1 MERVTL
7 LPPTVLSDGWIDPK
21 YLPAGK
27 DKYYIR
33 NRQVTEPE
41 GGWRHLRSE
50 EIERLVKNN
59 NTASSW
65 DTVWVT
71 EEFNPSMIKDNKFY
85 GTVRIGRVC
94 SGALQYH
101 DLRLPVGI
109 TNSSIHSCDI
119 GDDCA
124 IHDVHYLSHYIIG
137 AHSMLFNIQE
147 MATTDHAKFGNGIV
161 KDGEPETVRVRIEIM
176 NETGAR
182 SVMPFDGMIPAD
194 AYLWAKHVDDKLLQ
208 ERLADITQRTVDH
221 HRGYYGEI
229 GERCVI
235 KNSSIIKDVKIGTD
249 CYIKGASKLK
259 NITINSSNEE
269 PSQIGENVILVNGIV
284 GYGCRIFYSC
294 TAVKFILG
302 NNSNLKYGARLINSI
317 MGDNSTISCC
327 EVLNN
332 LIFPCHEQHHNNS
345 FLIASVIMGQSNMAA
360 GATIGSNHNSR
371 TNDGEL
377 VAGRGFWPGLCS
389 SVKHSS
395 RFASFTLLAKGDY
408 PAEMNI
414 PLPFALVNNNV
425 AEDRLEVMPAY
436 WWMYNM
442 YALARNTW
450 KYRTRDKRITRVQ
463 NIEFD
468 TFAPDTMQE
477 VLKAR
482 QLLELWVGK
491 AYHLMKQTKEN
502 CPNSPSVYRGSTA
515 KPGGSSKQSAEF
527 GGRAKCSINETER
540 RGYDKEDLDYALLGR
555 QLLQGDRKAVD
566 SLTIIGEGM
575 ENSRRPVHILKAYD
589 AYHAYSD
596 MLIHYAMSCVLN
608 ESLDGVMLS
617 NAKHLAEC
625 TGKSV
630 LQNPCARS
638 FAYAQDDRDVA
649 SQPSSEARWVN
660 LGGQLVKASD
670 LDTLRQDICNGTLD
684 SWEAIHHR
692 YDELWARYPEDKLH
706 HALHALCTVLDTD
719 TMTDELWL
727 QALAHEERIQRRISE
742 QVYLSRKKDHDN
754 PFRTATCDNPEEA
767 LAVFG
772 TVEDNSFVRQVR
784 EETLANIRKIERIR
798 DRL

>member
-7 LPPTVLSDGWIDPK
+7 LPPSALSDGWIDAK
-21 YLPAGK
+21 YLPDGK

-33 NRQVTEPE
+33 NRQVTPPE
-41 GGWRHLRSE
+41 GGWRHLHSG
-50 EIERLVKNN
+50 EIERLVMNN

-71 EEFNPSMIKDNKFY
+71 DEFDPGMIKDNKFY
-85 GTVRIGRVC
+85 GTVRIGRV
-94 SGALQYH
+94 SNGALQYH

-109 TNSSIHSCDI
+109 TGSSIHSCDI

-124 IHDVHYLSHYIIG
+124 IHNVYYMSHYIIG
-137 AHSMLFNIQE
+137 AHCMLFNIQE
-147 MATTDHAKFGNGIV
+147 MSCTDHAKFGNGIV
-161 KDGEPETVRVRIEIM
+161 KEGESENVRVRIEIM

-194 AYLWAKHVDDKLLQ
+194 AYLWAKYVDDTTLQ
-208 ERLADITQRTVDH
+208 SRLGEITQNTVDY

-235 KNSSIIKDVKIGTD
+235 KNSSIIKDVKMGTD

-332 LIFPCHEQHHNNS
+332 LIFPGHEQHHNNS

-414 PLPFALVNNNV
+414 SLPFSLVSNNV
-425 AEDRLEVMPAY
+425 SEDRLEVMPAY

-450 KYRTRDKRITRVQ
+450 KYRTRDKRRTKVQ

-477 VLKAR
+477 VMNAR
-482 QLLELWVGK
+482 RLLELWTAK
-491 AYHLMKQTKEN
+491 AYLRDENIKEEILVQT
-502 CPNSPSVYRGSTA
+502 
-515 KPGGSSKQSAEF
+515 
-527 GGRAKCSINETER
+527 GRK
-540 RGYDKEDLDYALLGR
+540 
-555 QLLQGDRKAVD
+555 LLQGDRKIVD
-566 SLTIIGEGM
+566 NLTILGEDM
-575 ENSRRPVHILKAYD
+575 ENSRRPVHILKTYD
-589 AYHAYSD
+589 AYHAYGD
-596 MLIHYAMSCVLN
+596 MLIHYAMSNVLDHFDNRDPQWEELN
-608 ESLDGVMLS
+608 ELLE
-617 NAKHLAEC
+617 AKQ
-625 TGKSV
+625 S
-630 LQNPCARS
+630 CAS
-638 FAYAQDDRDVA
+638 
-649 SQPSSEARWVN
+649 WIN
-660 LGGQLVKASD
+660 LGGQLVTVTA
-670 LDTLRQDICNGTLD
+670 LDTIRQDICNGTLD
-684 SWEAIHHR
+684 TWHNIHHR
-692 YDELWARYPEDKLH
+692 YDELWEQYSADKLR
-706 HALHALCTVLDTD
+706 HAMKALCLVMDTD
-719 TMTDELWL
+719 TMTPDLWL
-727 QALAHEERIQRRISE
+727 QALAIEERIQRRISE

-754 PFRTATCDNPEEA
+754 PFRASTCRNAEEELAVYGVPEE
-767 LAVFG
+767 
-772 TVEDNSFVRQVR
+772 NSFVNQVR
-784 EETLANIRKIERIR
+784 EETFANIKRIERLR
-798 DRL
+798 VFL

>member
-7 LPPTVLSDGWIDPK
+7 LPPSALSDGWIDPK
-21 YLPAGK
+21 YLPEGK

-33 NRQVTEPE
+33 NRQVTPPE
-41 GGWRHLRSE
+41 EGWRHLHSD
-50 EIERLVKNN
+50 EIERLVMNN

-71 EEFNPSMIKDNKFY
+71 NEFNPSMVKDNKFY
-85 GTVRIGRVC
+85 GTVRIGRVS
-94 SGALQYH
+94 SGALQFH

-124 IHDVHYLSHYIIG
+124 IHNVHYLSHYIINS
-137 AHSMLFNIQE
+137 HVMLFNIQE
-147 MATTDHAKFGNGIV
+147 MSCTDHAKFGNGIV
-161 KDGEPETVRVRIEIM
+161 KDGEPESVRVRIEIM

-182 SVMPFDGMIPAD
+182 SVMPYDGMIPAD
-194 AYLWAKHVDDKLLQ
+194 AYLWAKHIDDKSLQ

-259 NITINSSNEE
+259 NITINSSDEE

-389 SVKHSS
+389 SVK
-395 RFASFTLLAKGDY
+395 
-408 PAEMNI
+408 
-414 PLPFALVNNNV
+414 
-425 AEDRLEVMPAY
+425 
-436 WWMYNM
+436 
-442 YALARNTW
+442 
-450 KYRTRDKRITRVQ
+450 
-463 NIEFD
+463 
-468 TFAPDTMQE
+468 
-477 VLKAR
+477 
-482 QLLELWVGK
+482 
-491 AYHLMKQTKEN
+491 
-502 CPNSPSVYRGSTA
+502 
-515 KPGGSSKQSAEF
+515 
-527 GGRAKCSINETER
+527 
-540 RGYDKEDLDYALLGR
+540 
-555 QLLQGDRKAVD
+555 
-566 SLTIIGEGM
+566 
-575 ENSRRPVHILKAYD
+575 
-589 AYHAYSD
+589 
-596 MLIHYAMSCVLN
+596 
-608 ESLDGVMLS
+608 
-617 NAKHLAEC
+617 
-625 TGKSV
+625 
-630 LQNPCARS
+630 
-638 FAYAQDDRDVA
+638 
-649 SQPSSEARWVN
+649 
-660 LGGQLVKASD
+660 
-670 LDTLRQDICNGTLD
+670 
-684 SWEAIHHR
+684 
-692 YDELWARYPEDKLH
+692 
-706 HALHALCTVLDTD
+706 
-719 TMTDELWL
+719 
-727 QALAHEERIQRRISE
+727 
-742 QVYLSRKKDHDN
+742 QVYL
-754 PFRTATCDNPEEA
+754 
-767 LAVFG
+767 
-772 TVEDNSFVRQVR
+772 
-784 EETLANIRKIERIR
+784 
-798 DRL
+798 

>member
-7 LPPTVLSDGWIDPK
+7 LPPEALSDGWIDAR
-21 YLPAGK
+21 YLPEGK

-33 NRQVTEPE
+33 NRQVTPPE
-41 GGWRHLRSE
+41 GGWRHLHSD

-65 DTVWVT
+65 DTLWVT
-71 EEFNPSMIKDNKFY
+71 DEFNPSVVKDNKFY
-85 GTVRIGRVC
+85 GTVRIGRI
-94 SGALQYH
+94 SNGALQYH

-119 GDDCA
+119 GDNCA

-137 AHSMLFNIQE
+137 SHSMLFNIQE
-147 MATTDHAKFGNGIV
+147 MSATDHAKFGNGIV
-161 KDGEPETVRVRIEIM
+161 KDGEPESVRVHIEIM

-182 SVMPFDGMIPAD
+182 SVLPFDGMIPAD
-194 AYLWAKHVDDKLLQ
+194 VYLWGKYVDDATLQ
-208 ERLADITQRTVDH
+208 QRLHDITQHTIDH

-259 NITINSSNEE
+259 NITINSSEKE

-332 LIFPCHEQHHNNS
+332 LIFPGHEQHHNNS
-345 FLIASVIMGQSNMAA
+345 FLIASIIMGQSNMAA

-395 RFASFTLLAKGDY
+395 RFASFVLLAKGDY

-414 PLPFALVNNNV
+414 PLPFSLVNNSTSTN
-425 AEDRLEVMPAY
+425 RLEVMPAY

-450 KYRTRDKRITRVQ
+450 KYRTRDKRITKVQ

-477 VLKAR
+477 VVHAR

-491 AYHLMKQTKEN
+491 AYINALSHEQRAMSIDNED
-502 CPNSPSVYRGSTA
+502 
-515 KPGGSSKQSAEF
+515 SKQV
-527 GGRAKCSINETER
+527 K
-540 RGYDKEDLDYALLGR
+540 KLGR
-555 QLLQGDRKAVD
+555 RLLQGDRKIVD
-566 SLTIIGEGM
+566 ELTVLGEGI
-575 ENSRRPVHILKAYD
+575 ENSQREVHILKAYD
-589 AYHAYSD
+589 AYHAYGD
-596 MLIHYAMSCVLN
+596 MLIHYAMSSIMDDENLTINDLRTMV
-608 ESLDGVMLS
+608 
-617 NAKHLAEC
+617 AE
-625 TGKSV
+625 TRGSKFEK
-630 LQNPCARS
+630 Q
-638 FAYAQDDRDVA
+638 
-649 SQPSSEARWVN
+649 WIN
-660 LGGQLVKASD
+660 LGGQLITEED
-670 LDTLRQDICNGTLD
+670 LDILRQDICNGTLD
-684 SWEAIHHR
+684 TWNDIHHR
-692 YDELWARYPEDKLH
+692 YNELWERYPTDKLR
-706 HALHALCTVLDTD
+706 HALYALCTILDTD
-719 TMTDELWL
+719 VMTDDLWL
-727 QALAHEERIQRRISE
+727 QALSHEERIQRRISE

-754 PFRTATCDNPEEA
+754 SYRSATCRNAEEA
-767 LAVFG
+767 QAIFG
-772 TVEDNSFVRQVR
+772 APEDNKFVNLMR
-784 EETLANIRKIERIR
+784 EEMLINIRKIERMRNSI
-798 DRL
+798 

>member
-7 LPPTVLSDGWIDPK
+7 LPPTALSDGWIDQK
-21 YLPAGK
+21 YLPEGK

-33 NRQVTEPE
+33 NRQVVEPE
-41 GGWRHLRSE
+41 GGWRHLRSD
-50 EIERLVKNN
+50 EIERMVMNN

-71 EEFNPSMIKDNKFY
+71 DEFNPGMIKDNKFY

-94 SGALQYH
+94 NGALQFH

-124 IHDVHYLSHYIIG
+124 IHDVHLLSHYIIG
-137 AHSMLFNIQE
+137 AHTMLFNIQE
-147 MATTDHAKFGNGIV
+147 MSATDHAKFGNGVV
-161 KDGEPETVRVRIEIM
+161 KDGEPEAVRVRIEIM

-182 SVMPFDGMIPAD
+182 AVVPFDGMIPAD
-194 AYLWAKHVDDKLLQ
+194 AYLWGKYVDDTALQ
-208 ERLADITQRTVDH
+208 ERLLHITQHTIDH

-259 NITINSSNEE
+259 NITINSSDKE
-269 PSQIGENVILVNGIV
+269 PTQIGENVILVNGIV

-302 NNSNLKYGARLINSI
+302 NNSNFKYGARLINSI

-332 LIFPCHEQHHNNS
+332 LIFPGHEQHHNNS

-360 GATIGSNHNSR
+360 GATVGSNHNSR

-389 SVKHSS
+389 SVKHTSK
-395 RFASFTLLAKGDY
+395 FASFTLLAKGDY
-408 PAEMNI
+408 AAELNI
-414 PLPFALVNNNV
+414 TLPFALVSNNIS
-425 AEDRLEVMPAY
+425 ADRLEVMPAY
-436 WWMYNM
+436 WWLYNM

-450 KYRTRDKRITRVQ
+450 KYRTRDKRITKVQ

-477 VLKAR
+477 VMQARTLLEQWTAKAYLR
-482 QLLELWVGK
+482 AQGEPDGSINDEQLL
-491 AYHLMKQTKEN
+491 
-502 CPNSPSVYRGSTA
+502 
-515 KPGGSSKQSAEF
+515 
-527 GGRAKCSINETER
+527 TE
-540 RGYDKEDLDYALLGR
+540 LGR
-555 QLLQGDRKAVD
+555 RLLAGDRGVVD
-566 SLTIIGEGM
+566 SLTILGEGM
-575 ENSRRPVHILKAYD
+575 ENSHRPVHVLKAYD
-589 AYHAYSD
+589 AYHAYGE
-596 MLIHYAMSCVLN
+596 MLIHYAVSSVINN
-608 ESLDGVMLS
+608 EKGGEVC
-617 NAKHLAEC
+617 AEDIMNF
-625 TGKSV
+625 TIAG
-630 LQNPCARS
+630 
-638 FAYAQDDRDVA
+638 
-649 SQPSSEARWVN
+649 SQQQPEWIN
-660 LGGQLVKASD
+660 LGGQLVQAGD
-670 LDTLRQDICNGTLD
+670 LDALRKDICAGTLN
-684 SWEAIHHR
+684 SWEAIHNR
-692 YDELWARYPEDKLH
+692 YDELWNRYPSDKR
-706 HALHALCTVLDTD
+706 AHALCALCSVFGTAA
-719 TMTDELWL
+719 MTRELWM
-727 QALAHEERIQRRISE
+727 QALAHEERIQNGICE

-754 PFRTATCDNPEEA
+754 PFRSSTCRNADEA
-767 LAVFG
+767 IAVYG
-772 TVEDNSFVRQVR
+772 TVGKNTFVAQLR
-784 EETLANIRKIERIR
+784 EETSNNIQKIEQLRNM
-798 DRL
+798 LQAL

>member
-7 LPPTVLSDGWIDPK
+7 LPPTALSDGWIDAK
-21 YLPAGK
+21 YLPIGK

-33 NRQVTEPE
+33 NLQVTPPE
-41 GGWRHLRSE
+41 RGWRHLYSN
-50 EIERLVKNN
+50 EIERLVMNN

-71 EEFNPSMIKDNKFY
+71 DEFDPSMVKDNKFY
-85 GTVRIGRVC
+85 GTVRIGRIC
-94 SGALQYH
+94 CGALQYH

-119 GDDCA
+119 GDNCA

-147 MATTDHAKFGNGIV
+147 MSCTDHAKFGNGII
-161 KDGEPETVRVRIEIM
+161 KDGESEEVRVRIEIM

-182 SVMPFDGMIPAD
+182 SVMPFDGMTPAD
-194 AYLWAKHVDDKLLQ
+194 AYLWAKYVDDKVLQ
-208 ERLADITQRTVDH
+208 QRLADITQHTIDH

-259 NITINSSNEE
+259 NITINSSEKE

-332 LIFPCHEQHHNNS
+332 LIFPSHEQHHNNS

-408 PAEMNI
+408 PVEMDI
-414 PLPFALVNNNV
+414 TLPFSLVSNNV
-425 AEDRLEVMPAY
+425 SADRLEVMPAY
-436 WWMYNM
+436 WWLYNM

-450 KYRTRDKRITRVQ
+450 KYRARDKRITKVQ

-477 VLKAR
+477 VIRAR
-482 QLLELWVGK
+482 HLLELWTGK
-491 AYHLMKQTKEN
+491 AYINDNENESKDGNDHLQ
-502 CPNSPSVYRGSTA
+502 A
-515 KPGGSSKQSAEF
+515 
-527 GGRAKCSINETER
+527 
-540 RGYDKEDLDYALLGR
+540 LGR
-555 QLLQGDRKAVD
+555 RLLLGDRKVVD
-566 SLTIIGEGM
+566 ALTVLGEGM
-575 ENSRRPVHILKAYD
+575 ENSRREVHILKAYD
-589 AYHAYSD
+589 AYHAYGD
-596 MLIHYAMSCVLN
+596 MLIHYAMSNVLN
-608 ESLDGVMLS
+608 YFDNHTPQWEELNKL
-617 NAKHLAEC
+617 AKYNQAC
-625 TGKSV
+625 DS
-630 LQNPCARS
+630 
-638 FAYAQDDRDVA
+638 
-649 SQPSSEARWVN
+649 WIN
-660 LGGQLVKASD
+660 LGGQLVMSKD
-670 LDTLRQDICNGTLD
+670 LDTIRQDICNGTLN
-684 SWEAIHHR
+684 SWNDIHHR
-692 YDELWARYPEDKLH
+692 YDELWDRYTNDKLC
-706 HALHALCTVLDTD
+706 HALQALCLVMNAE
-719 TMTDELWL
+719 TMTSDLWL

-754 PFRTATCDNPEEA
+754 SFRSATCRNAEETLAVYGTPEE
-767 LAVFG
+767 
-772 TVEDNSFVRQVR
+772 NSFVNQVR
-784 EETLANIRKIERIR
+784 EEMFANIRKIERLR
-798 DRL
+798 SFL

>member
-7 LPPTVLSDGWIDPK
+7 LPPEALSDGWIDAQ
-21 YLPAGK
+21 YLPEGK

-33 NRQVTEPE
+33 NRQVKQPE
-41 GGWRHLRSE
+41 GGWRHLHSD

-65 DTVWVT
+65 DTLWVT
-71 EEFNPSMIKDNKFY
+71 DEFNPSVVKDNKFY
-85 GTVRIGRVC
+85 GTVRIGRI
-94 SGALQYH
+94 SNGALQYH

-109 TNSSIHSCDI
+109 TNSNIHSCDI
-119 GDDCA
+119 GDNCA

-137 AHSMLFNIQE
+137 SHSMLFNIQE
-147 MATTDHAKFGNGIV
+147 MSTTDHAKFGNGIV
-161 KDGEPETVRVRIEIM
+161 KDGEPESVRVRIEIM

-182 SVMPFDGMIPAD
+182 SVLPFDGMIPAD
-194 AYLWAKHVDDKLLQ
+194 AYLWGRYVDDATLQ
-208 ERLADITQRTVDH
+208 QRLHDITQRTIDH

-259 NITINSSNEE
+259 NITINSSEKE

-332 LIFPCHEQHHNNS
+332 LIFPGHEQHHNNS

-377 VAGRGFWPGLCS
+377 AAGRGFWPGLCS

-395 RFASFTLLAKGDY
+395 RFASFVLLAKGDY

-414 PLPFALVNNNV
+414 SLPFSLVNNNNHTNH
-425 AEDRLEVMPAY
+425 LEVMPAY

-450 KYRTRDKRITRVQ
+450 KYRTRDKRITKVQ

-477 VLKAR
+477 VIHAR
-482 QLLELWVGK
+482 ELLELWVGRAYTDISNEDNK
-491 AYHLMKQTKEN
+491 ALRE
-502 CPNSPSVYRGSTA
+502 
-515 KPGGSSKQSAEF
+515 
-527 GGRAKCSINETER
+527 
-540 RGYDKEDLDYALLGR
+540 LGR
-555 QLLQGDRKAVD
+555 RLLHGERKVVD
-566 SLTIIGEGM
+566 ELTILGEGV
-575 ENSRRPVHILKAYD
+575 ENSQREVHILKAYD
-589 AYHAYSD
+589 AYHAYGD
-596 MLIHYAMSCVLN
+596 MLIHYAMNCIISDDSVTIDELRT
-608 ESLDGVMLS
+608 ML
-617 NAKHLAEC
+617 
-625 TGKSV
+625 T
-630 LQNPCARS
+630 
-638 FAYAQDDRDVA
+638 
-649 SQPSSEARWVN
+649 EARATQCEKQWIN
-660 LGGQLVKASD
+660 LGGQLVTEED
-670 LDTLRQDICNGTLD
+670 IDILRQDICDGTLN
-684 SWEAIHHR
+684 SWNAIHDR
-692 YDELWARYPEDKLH
+692 YDELWAHYSTDKLR
-706 HALHALCTVLDTD
+706 HALHALCIVLDTD
-719 TMTDELWL
+719 VMTDELWL

-754 PFRTATCDNPEEA
+754 PFRAATCRNEQEA
-767 LAVFG
+767 LIIFG
-772 TVEDNSFVRQVR
+772 EPEDNKFVCQVR
-784 EETLANIRKIERIR
+784 EEMLANIRRIERLR
-798 DRL
+798 NQL

>member
-7 LPPTVLSDGWIDPK
+7 LPPTALSDGWIDPK
-21 YLPAGK
+21 YLPEGK

-33 NRQVTEPE
+33 NQQVQEPE
-41 GGWRHLRSE
+41 GGWRHLHSD

-59 NTASSW
+59 NTAASW

-71 EEFNPSMIKDNKFY
+71 DEFNPSMVKDNKFY
-85 GTVRIGRVC
+85 GTVRIGRIC
-94 SGALQYH
+94 TAALRFH

-119 GDDCA
+119 GDNCA
-124 IHDVHYLSHYIIG
+124 IHNVHYLSHYIIG

-147 MATTDHAKFGNGIV
+147 MSATDHAKFGNGIV
-161 KDGEPETVRVRIEIM
+161 KDGEREEVRVHIEIM
-176 NETGAR
+176 NETGMRA
-182 SVMPFDGMIPAD
+182 VVPFDGMIPAD
-194 AYLWAKHVDDKLLQ
+194 AYLWGKHIDGKALQ
-208 ERLADITQRTVDH
+208 ERLLHITQNTVDH

-259 NITINSSNEE
+259 NITINSSEKE

-302 NNSNLKYGARLINSI
+302 NNSNFKYGARLINSI

-332 LIFPCHEQHHNNS
+332 LIFPGHEQHHNNS

-408 PAEMNI
+408 PAELNI
-414 PLPFALVNNNV
+414 PLPFALVSNNIS
-425 AEDRLEVMPAY
+425 ADRLEVIPAY
-436 WWMYNM
+436 WWLYNM
-442 YALARNTW
+442 YALARATS
-450 KYRTRDKRITRVQ
+450 KYRTRDKRITKVQ

-477 VLKAR
+477 VVKARKLLEEWTAKAHLKATNGEQEAADKASLAETGR
-482 QLLELWVGK
+482 RLL
-491 AYHLMKQTKEN
+491 
-502 CPNSPSVYRGSTA
+502 R
-515 KPGGSSKQSAEF
+515 
-527 GGRAKCSINETER
+527 
-540 RGYDKEDLDYALLGR
+540 
-555 QLLQGDRKAVD
+555 GDRRTVD
-566 SLTIIGEGM
+566 ALTILGEGM
-575 ENSRRPVHILKAYD
+575 ENSRRPVRILKAYD
-589 AYHAYSD
+589 AYHAYGD
-596 MLIHYAMSCVLN
+596 MLIHYAVSNILN
-608 ESLDGVMLS
+608 
-617 NAKHLAEC
+617 N
-625 TGKSV
+625 
-630 LQNPCARS
+630 
-638 FAYAQDDRDVA
+638 
-649 SQPSSEARWVN
+649 EAAINEGIIKKPVENQETEQEWIN
-660 LGGQLVKASD
+660 LGGQLILAAD
-670 LDTLRQDICNGTLD
+670 LATLRHDICNGTLN
-684 SWEAIHHR
+684 SWEAIHNR
-692 YDELWARYPEDKLH
+692 YNELWERYPADKLH
-706 HALHALCTVLDTD
+706 HS
-719 TMTDELWL
+719 L
-727 QALAHEERIQRRISE
+727 QALATLLDTHTITTEQWQHTLNDAERIQRYIAE
-742 QVYLSRKKDHDN
+742 QVYLSRKKDHNN
-754 PFRTATCDNPEEA
+754 PFRSSTCNSAEEA
-767 LAVFG
+767 LALHG
-772 TVEDNSFVRQVR
+772 KAEENAFVNKMRA
-784 EETLANIRKIERIR
+784 ETAANIEKIEQLKK
-798 DRL
+798 RL

>member
-7 LPPTVLSDGWIDPK
+7 LPPTALSDGWIDPK
-21 YLPAGK
+21 YLPKGK

-33 NRQVTEPE
+33 NRQVATPE
-41 GGWRHLRSE
+41 GGWRHLRSD
-50 EIERLVKNN
+50 EIERLVMNN

-71 EEFNPSMIKDNKFY
+71 DTFEPSVIKDNKFY
-85 GTVRIGRVC
+85 GTVRIGRVSC
-94 SGALQYH
+94 GALQYH

-109 TNSSIHSCDI
+109 TGSSIHSCDI

-137 AHSMLFNIQE
+137 AHTMLFNIQE
-147 MATTDHAKFGNGIV
+147 MSCTDHAKFGNGII
-161 KDGEPETVRVRIEIM
+161 KEGEPEEVRVRIEIM

-194 AYLWAKHVDDKLLQ
+194 AYLWARYVDDTTLQ
-208 ERLADITQRTVDH
+208 ERLGDITQRTVDR

-259 NITINSSNEE
+259 NITINSSGEE
-269 PSQIGENVILVNGIV
+269 PSQIGENVILEIGIV

-395 RFASFTLLAKGDY
+395 RFASYTLLAKGDY

-414 PLPFALVNNNV
+414 TLPFALVSNNTS
-425 AEDRLEVMPAY
+425 ADRLEVMPAY

-442 YALARNTW
+442 YALARNSW
-450 KYRTRDKRITRVQ
+450 KYRTRDKRRTKVQ

-477 VLKAR
+477 VIHAR
-482 QLLELWVGK
+482 ELLELWVGK
-491 AYHLMKQTKEN
+491 AYVKQTTDNGQQTTDKDAYEQEQRLLAVSAERSN
-502 CPNSPSVYRGSTA
+502 FNEVNRQRTTA
-515 KPGGSSKQSAEF
+515 KVAYEQEQRAMSCDNNPEADCCLLSVVRCQLE
-527 GGRAKCSINETER
+527 GRR
-540 RGYDKEDLDYALLGR
+540 
-555 QLLQGDRKAVD
+555 LLQSDRKVVD
-566 SLTIIGEGM
+566 NLIILGEGM
-575 ENSRRPVHILKAYD
+575 ENSRREVRILKAYD
-589 AYHAYSD
+589 AYHAYGD
-596 MLIHYAMSCVLN
+596 MLIHYAMSNVLN
-608 ESLDGVMLS
+608 YFEERAPQWKELNELM
-617 NAKHLAEC
+617 HLEHTPHA
-625 TGKSV
+625 
-630 LQNPCARS
+630 
-638 FAYAQDDRDVA
+638 
-649 SQPSSEARWVN
+649 WIN
-660 LGGQLVKASD
+660 LGGQLIKETD
-670 LDTLRQDICNGTLD
+670 LDMLRQDIRNGVLD
-684 SWEAIHHR
+684 TWNDIHYR
-692 YDELWARYPEDKLH
+692 YDELWRQYTTDKLC
-706 HALHALCTVLDTD
+706 HALYALSTVMGTD
-719 TMTDELWL
+719 TMSDDLWL
-727 QALAHEERIQRRISE
+727 QALALEERIQRRISE

-754 PFRTATCDNPEEA
+754 PYRSATCRNAEEA

-772 TVEDNSFVRQVR
+772 TPDDNSFIIQAH
-784 EETLANIRKIERIR
+784 EEMLANIRRIERLR
-798 DRL
+798 VEG

>member
-7 LPPTVLSDGWIDPK
+7 LPPTALSDGWIDPK
-21 YLPAGK
+21 YLPKGK

-33 NRQVTEPE
+33 NQQVATPT
-41 GGWRHLRSE
+41 GGWRHLRSD
-50 EIERLVKNN
+50 EIERLVMNN

-71 EEFNPSMIKDNKFY
+71 DTFEPSVIKDNKFY
-85 GTVRIGRVC
+85 GTVRIGRVSC
-94 SGALQYH
+94 GALQYH

-109 TNSSIHSCDI
+109 TGSSIHSCDI

-137 AHSMLFNIQE
+137 AHTMLFNIQE
-147 MATTDHAKFGNGIV
+147 MSCTDHAKFGNGII
-161 KDGEPETVRVRIEIM
+161 KEGEPEEVRVRIEIM

-194 AYLWAKHVDDKLLQ
+194 AYLWAKYVDDTTLQ
-208 ERLADITQRTVDH
+208 ERLADITQRTVDY

-259 NITINSSNEE
+259 NITINSSSEE

-395 RFASFTLLAKGDY
+395 RFASYTLLAKGDY

-414 PLPFALVNNNV
+414 TLPFALVSNNTS
-425 AEDRLEVMPAY
+425 ADRLEVMPAY

-442 YALARNTW
+442 YALARNSW
-450 KYRTRDKRITRVQ
+450 KYRTRDKRRTKVQ

-477 VLKAR
+477 VIHAR
-482 QLLELWVGK
+482 ELLELWVGK
-491 AYHLMKQTKEN
+491 AYVNDNEN
-502 CPNSPSVYRGSTA
+502 ENSKHNTLN
-515 KPGGSSKQSAEF
+515 SKQVKET
-527 GGRAKCSINETER
+527 GRR
-540 RGYDKEDLDYALLGR
+540 
-555 QLLQGDRKAVD
+555 LLQGDRKVVD
-566 SLTIIGEGM
+566 NLIILGEGM
-575 ENSRRPVHILKAYD
+575 ENSRREVRILKAYD
-589 AYHAYSD
+589 AYHAYGD
-596 MLIHYAMSCVLN
+596 MLIHYAMSNVLN
-608 ESLDGVMLS
+608 YFEERAPQWKELNELM
-617 NAKHLAEC
+617 HLEH
-625 TGKSV
+625 TPHG
-630 LQNPCARS
+630 
-638 FAYAQDDRDVA
+638 
-649 SQPSSEARWVN
+649 WIN
-660 LGGQLVKASD
+660 LGGQLIKETN
-670 LDTLRQDICNGTLD
+670 LDMLRQDIRNGVLD
-684 SWEAIHHR
+684 TWDDIHHR
-692 YDELWARYPEDKLH
+692 YDELWRQYTTDKLC
-706 HALHALCTVLDTD
+706 HALYALSTVMGTD
-719 TMTDELWL
+719 TMSDDLWL
-727 QALAHEERIQRRISE
+727 QALALEERIQRRISE

-754 PFRTATCDNPEEA
+754 PFRSATCRNAEEA
-767 LAVFG
+767 LVVFG
-772 TVEDNSFVRQVR
+772 TPDNNSFIIQAH
-784 EETLANIRKIERIR
+784 EEMLANIRRIERLR
-798 DRL
+798 V